1 MAAIKHVR
9 TTQTAKQA
17 PVSKGGP
24 FAIDVGRR
32 AIFNHGQFVVRFVKR
47 LEPFD
52 LDTARLVLHSQHLRG
67 PRLVGRRE
75 VCRHFD
81 TGDVVHEVGK
91 HPDLLLVLLGPDALR
106 EDRTKR
112 QQQME
117 HISLPRPEHTIHPF
131 HGARRAVNVDMILR
145 RMLVD
150 ASTGQFLRLALIAR
164 LDDVVVA
171 VGARLAGLHHLPL
184 HDGAIPRV
192 IRAKHHILIAI
203 NHHWPGYFL
212 LNLLNRL
219 DWRRAASRVGQLVVQ
234 LHQSIVDDLELELG
248 SERHHVPAPAL
259 HEPRNIL
266 RALVRALGVH
276 LGVVL
281 HDIPQPH
288 VRVREPEQPLPAI
301 QRREQLVQHLTNI
314 LDVAERRIL
323 QPLANR
329 VPIDLLQDHPPEDH
343 LPRLVHTH
351 ARIIRGR
358 VPREVPI
365 LVAQHR
371 HDAHAK
377 LPFVLKIHHR
387 RRKLVQ
393 KHGMG
398 HVRMTNL
405 EHPVQRPALRI
416 DQCVHLCLRAS
427 AQQLAN
433 IAPRPQLFPSLLLKV
448 ERNHARA
455 RDGGRRLPIVPQ
467 SHDVKVGG
475 RDWIEVQI
483 ERN

>member
-1 MAAIKHVR
+1 MEGWEDGKMR
-9 TTQTAKQA
+9 RWEA
-17 PVSKGGP
+17 P
-24 FAIDVGRR
+24 DDRCRR
-32 AIFNHGQFVVRFVKR
+32 GFQSV
-47 LEPFD
+47 
-52 LDTARLVLHSQHLRG
+52 
-67 PRLVGRRE
+67 
-75 VCRHFD
+75 
-81 TGDVVHEVGK
+81 
-91 HPDLLLVLLGPDALR
+91 
-106 EDRTKR
+106 
-112 QQQME
+112 
-117 HISLPRPEHTIHPF
+117 HPF
-131 HGARRAVNVDMILR
+131 HGARRAVNVDTILR

-377 LPFVLKIHHR
+377 LPFVLKILHEMR
-387 RRKLVQ
+387 GRQFQVSFKSVSSEFQ
-393 KHGMG
+393 
-398 HVRMTNL
+398 
-405 EHPVQRPALRI
+405 
-416 DQCVHLCLRAS
+416 AS
-427 AQQLAN
+427 FQ
-433 IAPRPQLFPSLLLKV
+433 
-448 ERNHARA
+448 
-455 RDGGRRLPIVPQ
+455 
-467 SHDVKVGG
+467 
-475 RDWIEVQI
+475 
-483 ERN
+483 